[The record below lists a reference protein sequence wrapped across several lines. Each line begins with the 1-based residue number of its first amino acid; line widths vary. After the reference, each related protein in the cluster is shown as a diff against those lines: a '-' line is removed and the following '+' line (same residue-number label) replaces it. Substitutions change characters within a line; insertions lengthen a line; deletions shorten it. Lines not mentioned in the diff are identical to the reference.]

1 MKKRQTV
8 TQKSKSGAVI
18 KGKSFDFKSLRLNKV
33 LITDAI
39 RTVERSQSRF
49 LSIILIVALGVSFFV
64 GMNAAAPNMLDTI
77 GSYVRKSNASDIQI
91 ISTTGLTDTELTVL
105 ASINGIE
112 AIKGEKFV
120 DGIVK
125 VNGETVS
132 DIDGSE
138 MTVRA
143 LALDIT
149 QVYANESGTAD
160 ASYMNRPELIEG
172 SWPATSNQCV
182 VDQSS
187 LSTPEEFK
195 IGSVISISGDGTDIS
210 TSLSATEYTI
220 VGIIR
225 SPLYISYERG
235 NTTIGTGK
243 LGTFVYLPAENF
255 IADYYSSINIKLAGS
270 EKYDPYSEAY
280 KNFITPYVDYI
291 ESISAEV
298 MAPRVNSLLAEYSGK
313 VAESEAEY
321 AEAKITIEQTLA
333 NAEKQVEEILYMA
346 ENGDRILEEY
356 KLEYNE
362 AATRI
367 SETIDASKLEHSTQ
381 YALWEQK
388 LAEYNEAKDT
398 IAQYENAETLLANAK
413 TEFNVASLQVNTMLS
428 TVSYLEDLIATTR
441 SALDQFSTTQDAT
454 VGDLITR
461 FEQSGLIGSEVD
473 EILSSINALTA
484 TGTAEEMIAYLEPQL
499 QTFEARLAASKQELS
514 QAQTTLAEKQA
525 QLDQAEELVATLQE
539 IRANLEIAE
548 VELQEAE
555 AALTAAGYDI
565 QLGELEALTELS
577 DLKNQIMVYETN
589 LSLAKSKAPTA
600 MAEFEAA
607 KLQANESLEKARN
620 QLDAAKNFLLSLESA
635 KWYVNDRNDALLGF
649 EEYEQSAERTRAIS
663 LIFPWFFFLVAALVC
678 LNTMTRMIEED
689 RTRIGTFKAL
699 GLTDYEITSKYI
711 IFSFLA
717 SSIGSIAGSF
727 MGFAVFP
734 ALIDKAYSI
743 LFATPSMEIKYRL
756 SLALP
761 GIIISILST
770 VGATYYS
777 CRKSL
782 TVVPATLMRSKAPKS
797 GKRVFLEKIPYIWT
811 RLSFIWKVTFRN
823 VFRNFSRFLMA
834 TFGVLGCTALLV
846 AAFGLNDAINSVIE
860 RQFTG
865 ENRIW
870 SYDMQIVLNGSY
882 DTTVGECEA
891 YETIKSNPHIGSA
904 MLEYMKVCDATSDD
918 SDKVMEIYLLVPED
932 EASVQ
937 KYISLVDSKNGDELT
952 LGSSGA
958 IITSKLAKELK
969 ISVGETIT
977 VLSDSGHPVSIPVA
991 AIADNYT
998 FHYVYLTKD
1007 AYKAV
1012 FGANPL
1018 YNYVTANFA
1027 TDNITQQQKNDLAKE
1042 LVSEYGISAVAY
1054 IDEIIDSFQNI
1065 MDTISFIVVILIV
1078 CAGLLAFIVLYNLSV
1093 INITERLREIAT
1105 IKVLGFDDGEVS
1117 AYIFRENF
1125 ALTVIGIIEGL
1136 FWGKLIHYVVL
1147 YLAEVDIITYSKNIS
1162 TPSFIYAVA
1171 LTFVFSLLVSAV
1183 LHKKLKSVD
1192 MVESLKSIE

>member
-1 MKKRQTV
+1 MKKAKTDM
-8 TQKSKSGAVI
+8 QKSKSSIPI
-18 KGKSFDFKSLRLNKV
+18 KKRKINLSSLRLNKT

-39 RTVERSQSRF
+39 RTVEHSQSRF
-49 LSIILIVALGVSFFV
+49 LSIILIVALGVSFFA
-64 GMNAAAPNMLDTI
+64 GMNAAAPNMRDTME
-77 GSYVRKSNASDIQI
+77 SYVKNANASDIQI
-91 ISTTGLTDTELTVL
+91 ISTAGLTDAELTVL
-105 ASINGIE
+105 GSINGIE

-143 LALDIT
+143 LALDMT
-149 QVYANESGTAD
+149 QVYANESGSAN
-160 ASYMNRPELIEG
+160 AAYMNRPELIEG
-172 SWPATSNQCV
+172 AWPSTSNQCV

-195 IGSVISISGDGTDIS
+195 IGSVISISGDGSDIS

-270 EKYDPYSEAY
+270 ERFGPYSQEY
-280 KNFITPYVDYI
+280 MNFVTPYVDYI
-291 ESISAEV
+291 KSVSQEI
-298 MAPRVNSLLAEYSGK
+298 MAPRVSSLIVQYSQQI
-313 VAESEAEY
+313 ADSEIEY
-321 AEAKITIEQTLA
+321 AETKITVEQALA

-346 ENGDRILEEY
+346 ENGDKILEDY
-356 KLEYNE
+356 KLQYNE
-362 AATRI
+362 AAQRI
-367 SETIDASKLEHSTQ
+367 SSTIDASKLQHSTQ

-398 IAQYENAETLLANAK
+398 IAKYADAETVLANAK
-413 TEFNVASLQVNTMLS
+413 TEYNVANLQVNTMLT
-428 TVSYLEDLIATTR
+428 TVTYLESLIATTR
-441 SALDQFSTTQDAT
+441 SALDQFNTTQDTT
-454 VGDLITR
+454 VSDIINR

-473 EILSSINALTA
+473 EIMASIRALTA

-499 QTFEARLAASKQELS
+499 QNFETRLASSKAELS
-514 QAQTTLAEKQA
+514 QAQTTLAEKKA
-525 QLDQAEELVATLQE
+525 QLDAAEQLVSRLQE
-539 IRANLEIAE
+539 IRATLETAAT
-548 VELQEAE
+548 ELEEAE
-555 AALTAAGYDI
+555 AALTSAGYDI

-589 LSLAKSKAPTA
+589 LALAKSKAATA
-600 MAEFEAA
+600 QEEFEKA
-607 KLQANESLEKARN
+607 KKDANERLENARN
-620 QLDAAKNFLLSLESA
+620 QLDAAKNFLLSLENA

-649 EEYEQSAERTRAIS
+649 EEYKQSADRTRAIS

-699 GLTDYEITSKYI
+699 GLTDYEITAKYI

-717 SSIGSIAGSF
+717 SSIGSVAGSF

-734 ALIDKAYSI
+734 TLIDKAYSI
-743 LFATPSMEIKYRL
+743 LFATPPMEIKYRF
-756 SLALP
+756 SLAVP
-761 GIIISILST
+761 GILISILST

-777 CRKSL
+777 CHKSL
-782 TVVPATLMRSKAPKS
+782 TVVPATLMRSKAPKG
-797 GKRVFLEKIPYIWT
+797 GKRVFLEKIPFIWT
-811 RLSFIWKVTFRN
+811 KLSFTWKVTFRN

-846 AAFGLNDAINSVIE
+846 AAFGLNDAINSVID

-882 DTTVGECEA
+882 DTTVAGCEA
-891 YETIKSNPHIGSA
+891 YETVKSNPHIGSA
-904 MLEYMKVCDATSDD
+904 MLEYMKVSDATSED
-918 SDKVMEIYLLVPED
+918 SDKIMEVYLLVPED
-932 EASVQ
+932 ESTID
-937 KYISLVDSKNGDELT
+937 KYISLVDAKSNEKLT
-952 LGSSGA
+952 LGASGA

-969 ISVGETIT
+969 ISVGEAIN
-977 VLSDSGHPVSIPVA
+977 VLTDSGRTVSVPVA

-998 FHYVYLTKD
+998 FHYIYLTKD
-1007 AYKAV
+1007 VYKAT

-1018 YNYVTANFA
+1018 YNYISANFA

-1054 IDEIIDSFQNI
+1054 IDEILNSFQNI
-1065 MDTISFIVVILIV
+1065 MNTISFIVVILIV

-1093 INITERLREIAT
+1093 INITERIREIAT

-1117 AYIFRENF
+1117 AYIFRENV

-1147 YLAEVDIITYSKNIS
+1147 YLAEVDIITYSKDIS
-1162 TPSFIYAVA
+1162 APSFIYAVA